1 LGRSNEG
8 SKDEKGGRMEINVK
22 YSGTITSSGDYEN
35 FIFKVFQKNE
45 KELIVRIS
53 GSLLK
58 DLDENK
64 INPIGIAAKAIE
76 YHFLGLVPADH
87 YVKNQSNFDLK
98 VDNYWYPGKPNEYQ
112 VIQNPMNF
120 IIEIPKKKIG
130 FELN

>member
-1 LGRSNEG
+1 
-8 SKDEKGGRMEINVK
+8 MEIKVK
-22 YSGTITSSGDYEN
+22 YLETTTSSGDYEI
-35 FIFKVFQKNE
+35 FIFKIFQKDE
-45 KELIVRIS
+45 KEMIVRIS
-53 GSLLK
+53 RSLLK
-58 DLDENK
+58 DLSDNK

-98 VDNYWYPGKPNEYQ
+98 ADNYWYPGKPNEYQ

-120 IIEIPKKKIG
+120 IIEMPKKKIG